1 MERLQKVA
9 LLTAFAEKLREAGSW
24 CGETHIQKATYFLQE
39 LLGVPTGFNFVFYK
53 HGPFS
58 FDLRD
63 ELTASR
69 ADGLLELEPREFP
82 YGPSLA
88 VTKYSSIIQN
98 LYSDVLDQYDKQ
110 LDFVTAK
117 LGEKG
122 VAKLEELATAL
133 YVSLEMPGKDV
144 PEKANR
150 IHELKPHISPANGR
164 SAIETIDIIIQEAE
178 EYNLRSGA
186 PKAEAI

>member
-9 LLTAFAEKLREAGSW
+9 LLTAFTEKLREAGSW

-39 LLGVPTGFNFVFYK
+39 LLGVPTGFNFIFYK

-82 YGPSLA
+82 YGPRLA
-88 VTKYSSIIQN
+88 VTKRSSIIQDLHN
-98 LYSDVLDQYDKQ
+98 AVLVKYGKQ
-110 LDFVTAK
+110 LDFVTAE
-117 LGEKG
+117 LGKKG

-133 YVSLEMPGKDV
+133 YVSLEMPRKDV
-144 PEKANR
+144 RERANR
-150 IHELKPHISPANGR
+150 IHELKPHISPANGQ
-164 SAIETIDIIIQEAE
+164 SAIETIDVIIQEAE
-178 EYNLRSGA
+178 ERNLRVD
-186 PKAEAI
+186 